1 MAEENNASTKQAEN
15 EITIFAKI
23 GNIEGL
29 KSATRHE
36 DQIQIEARLG
46 AENHCRVRRTDKNGE
61 VGYMYTFKL
70 RNDSSGAPV
79 ASKHEFNLAVDEDFF
94 NGFKQAADKEQNK
107 TRYIFECEKITLAY
121 KENDEDKV
129 LDIPNVIYEVD
140 VFKKADGSIAEWC
153 KIDIEIDQIMQYLEH
168 NHPELK
174 DIKMTVKITH
184 LPFEP
189 TDPFIC
195 SGPEDANHARVAELY
210 EHHFCIDLIK
220 QRLEDAMQHV

>member
-1 MAEENNASTKQAEN
+1 MAEEAAESTKQDEN

-29 KSATRHE
+29 KQAVRQE
-36 DQIQIEARLG
+36 GQIQIEARLG
-46 AENHCRVRRTDKNGE
+46 AENHCRVRRTDKAGE

-70 RNDSSGAPV
+70 RNASNSAPV
-79 ASKHEFNLAVDEDFF
+79 ASKHEFNLPVDEDFF
-94 NGFKQAADKEQNK
+94 NGFKQVADKEQNK
-107 TRYIFECEKITLAY
+107 TRYIFESEKITLSY

-129 LDIPNVIYEVD
+129 LDIPDVIYEVD
-140 VFKKADGSIAEWC
+140 VFKKADGTICEWC
-153 KIDIEIDQIMQYLEH
+153 KIDVEIDQVMQFLEH

-174 DIKMTVKITH
+174 NINMTVKITH

-189 TDPFIC
+189 KDSFIC
-195 SGPEDANHARVAELY
+195 SGPDDENHARVAALY
-210 EHHFCIDLIK
+210 EHEFCIDLLK